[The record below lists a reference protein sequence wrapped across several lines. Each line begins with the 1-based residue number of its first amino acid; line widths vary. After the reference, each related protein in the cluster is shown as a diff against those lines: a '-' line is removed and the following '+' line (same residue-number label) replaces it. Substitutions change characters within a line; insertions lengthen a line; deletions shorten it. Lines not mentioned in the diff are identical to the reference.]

1 MVQNA
6 AEKYQSESVTTQQ
19 KGKLIVMLYDGAIGF
34 LKTAKEKL
42 EEEDYA
48 MKGVYLG
55 KAQDIVAE
63 LNNCLDME
71 AAPDIGKDLRALY
84 NFVYRHL
91 TRANIERSTEMIDDC
106 ITVLENLSEAWRE
119 VAVEA
124 STGEDEAANEPMG
137 LQGQKL
143 EA

>member
-6 AEKYQSESVTTQQ
+6 AQKYQTEAVTTQQ

-34 LKTAKEKL
+34 LNTAKEKL

-71 AAPDIGKDLRALY
+71 AAPDIANDLRALY

-91 TRANIERSTEMIDDC
+91 SKANIERSTEMIDDC
-106 ITVLENLSEAWRE
+106 IRVLENLREAWGE
-119 VAVEA
+119 VAVETTSGE
-124 STGEDEAANEPMG
+124 STEGAMPELQDQKIEA
-137 LQGQKL
+137 
-143 EA
+143 